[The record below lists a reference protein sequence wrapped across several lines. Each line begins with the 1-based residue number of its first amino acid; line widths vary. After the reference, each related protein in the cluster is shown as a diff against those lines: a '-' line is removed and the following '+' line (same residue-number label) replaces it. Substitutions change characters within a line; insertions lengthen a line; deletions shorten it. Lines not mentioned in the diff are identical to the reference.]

1 MKTTKTDMKTTYH
14 ITISDQTFIVETDG
28 QTHSVNGNPVT
39 ASLTRA
45 LDGSLI
51 FTRDGSQTTAVA
63 LPEEDHGYDIQF
75 EGESYHATVL
85 DDLQHRVAQAQH
97 AAEANLG
104 EVTLKSP
111 MPGVVLRIPVSKGE
125 AVSKGDTLI
134 ILESMKMENELKS
147 SRDGIV
153 TAVSVSEGAS
163 VEKGNKLV
171 TVSDEASE

>member
-1 MKTTKTDMKTTYH
+1 MSSVTRHPSTYH

-28 QTHSVNGNPVT
+28 QTHSINGSPVT
-39 ASLTRA
+39 GNLTRA

-51 FTRDGSQTTAVA
+51 FAQDGSQTTTIAI
-63 LPEEDHGYDIQF
+63 PEDENGYEIQF

-85 DDLQHRVAQAQH
+85 DDLQHRVAQAQQ

-104 EVTLKSP
+104 EVVLKSP
-111 MPGVVLRIPVSKGE
+111 MPGVVLRIPVEIGSKVAKGE
-125 AVSKGDTLI
+125 TLI

-147 SRDGIV
+147 TRDGIV
-153 TAVSVSEGAS
+153 TAIAVEAGAS

-171 TVSDEASE
+171 TVSNEDSE